1 MLMMMMTV
9 DDDDNN
15 VHYQTPFGVSPVGFR
30 QKLAINFSLC
40 LVHKKNHLNS
50 YEFRGLR
57 VSGGLTD

>member
-30 QKLAINFSLC
+30 QKLAIYIYTC